1 MKKTDSAKLRI
12 PELRVKHDRMTQFD
26 LAKQTGLSKTTI
38 SNLESGRLKRIELA
52 TIDKLCQALACTP
65 NELFE
70 LSRPIEL
77 DIVERQRKAWKNIL
91 GTMTFDQPIN
101 ADQLDKD
108 LVKITDQ
115 RLKASRRSTSR

>member
-1 MKKTDSAKLRI
+1 MKTPRAVKLRI
-12 PELRVKHDRMTQFD
+12 PELRVKRDRMTQAE

-52 TIDKLCQALACTP
+52 TIAKLCQALACTP

-70 LSRPIEL
+70 LSRSIEL

-91 GTMTFDQPIN
+91 GSMTFDRSVNPFN
-101 ADQLDKD
+101 
-108 LVKITDQ
+108 LV
-115 RLKASRRSTSR
+115 